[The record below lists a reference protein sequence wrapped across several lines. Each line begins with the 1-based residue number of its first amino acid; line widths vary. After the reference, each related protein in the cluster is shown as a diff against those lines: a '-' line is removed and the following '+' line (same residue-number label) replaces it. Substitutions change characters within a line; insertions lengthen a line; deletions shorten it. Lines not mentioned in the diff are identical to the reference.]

1 MRGNMDKI
9 SGLVGQKGLDAV
21 EDLYAAAGERVGD
34 TLASS
39 SSSHSQPH
47 DLADAVGRRSK
58 SFATQVGRRVTRG
71 ESSVALASDTLR
83 DEVLNSVIMAE
94 ASARDGI
101 PGLGRAL
108 ASARAGAEGRLG
120 SWTRPPPPT
129 SRCEGRRWSACD
141 WKVRMERKYL
151 RDAAAGEDRHAAEV
165 RAIMNRD
172 KQQSKIS

>member
-1 MRGNMDKI
+1 MDKI

-83 DEVLNSVIMAE
+83 DEVLNSVVMAE

-108 ASARAGAEGRLG
+108 ASARAGAEVGWGSGQGHRHLRPAAKGAGARARLEG
-120 SWTRPPPPT
+120 SDGAEVPA
-129 SRCEGRRWSACD
+129 GRR
-141 WKVRMERKYL
+141 R
-151 RDAAAGEDRHAAEV
+151 GEDRHAAEV